1 MAHQMVACERDLEA
15 PISTARGGARRPE
28 AGRRAM
34 RHYGVLVA
42 VSGFVVVAFAC
53 FAYTR
58 SAQPAVLKSAT
69 EKALKLELSKRK
81 YDSAKK
87 RVAKLHTEF
96 DALKKQLKDQVSTLD
111 RARGDLVKQI
121 KGAEGAPA
129 ALQLQ
134 AAEPGTSAAFADAGA
149 DFGSAPA
156 QTSMMDTQ
164 APFVTHLRDAA
175 SALAAAGTTNDA
187 ADSAKHALSY
197 TQQVAS
203 RVGDLAD
210 QSEEQAEK
218 IVDAARL
225 TQEAK
230 DSMRAALEQ
239 SSQIVDYNTHAAQA
253 VAQDSGFVTTAAQ
266 TISGYLHNIFHDS
279 QAVHQAAVAA
289 VKHMNDDV
297 TAADHAVSEIEADA
311 NEAYD
316 VLSHISAADKAAT
329 GFAKHA
335 RAAAVTAATAANGAL
350 KGERAAMVGGLKAI
364 SSAHSAKSGAQAAM
378 EYARAAQAAVH
389 PYIVGQA
396 PLDVGAEPPQGVVVD
411 GSEVEAPV
419 ADAKELVDSVVVL
432 MQQLTNALE
441 ANGQDCDKVKQ
452 ILTYY
457 QAQMAR
463 YHVEGEGLAG
473 KLSEEDMSLIEQYA
487 QTQVGTFAGNLEAA
501 VRTSATTCS
510 LPVSAF
516 IPDASIGIEEAAPA
530 ASTAPAASAAPE
542 QAKPKQPKT
551 ELSGVAGA
559 RAAMAAS
566 RARKAVKRQ
575 RASKMI
581 DSAVAAEKKRIQAL
595 RQQVHALQAEKAR
608 LHKK

>member
-1 MAHQMVACERDLEA
+1 MAQVDSLLRRLE
-15 PISTARGGARRPE
+15 
-28 AGRRAM
+28 M
-34 RHYGVLVA
+34 
-42 VSGFVVVAFAC
+42 
-53 FAYTR
+53 
-58 SAQPAVLKSAT
+58 
-69 EKALKLELSKRK
+69 SKRK
-81 YDSAKK
+81 YDSAKQ
-87 RVAKLHTEF
+87 RVAKLHNEF
-96 DALKKQLKDQVSTLD
+96 DELKAQLQSQVKSLD
-111 RARGDLVKQI
+111 SARGDLVTQI
-121 KGAEGAPA
+121 KTAEGVPVQPEAESS
-129 ALQLQ
+129 Q
-134 AAEPGTSAAFADAGA
+134 AESAADFADADV
-149 DFGSAPA
+149 DFGDKDAA
-156 QTSMMDTQ
+156 LAVRRRRVHHRNHNRQRKLDTT

-175 SALAAAGTTNDA
+175 AALAAAGTSNDA
-187 ADSAKHALSY
+187 ADAAKHALSY

-210 QSEEQAEK
+210 QSEQQAEK

-230 DSMRAALEQ
+230 DAMRAALEQ

-311 NEAYD
+311 REAYD
-316 VLSHISAADKAAT
+316 VLTHISAADKAAT

-364 SSAHSAKSGAQAAM
+364 SSAHSAKAGAQAAM

-389 PYIVGQA
+389 PYVYGQA
-396 PLDVGAEPPQGVVVD
+396 AQDYSSGGLMPKVVGAVPEESAMAG
-411 GSEVEAPV
+411 APV
-419 ADAKELVDSVVVL
+419 AQAKELVDSVVVL

-441 ANGQDCDKVKQ
+441 TNGHDCDKVRQ

-463 YHVEGEGLAG
+463 YHTEGQGLAG

-487 QTQVGTFAGNLEAA
+487 QTQVGAFAGNLEAS
-501 VRTSATTCS
+501 VRTSSSECS

-516 IPDASIGIEEAAPA
+516 IPDASIGIDESSSLQAKEPSFKALKSSLRSIVKRTAAAHA
-530 ASTAPAASAAPE
+530 AGKHE
-542 QAKPKQPKT
+542 QAAT
-551 ELSGVAGA
+551 S
-559 RAAMAAS
+559 
-566 RARKAVKRQ
+566 
-575 RASKMI
+575 I
-581 DSAVAAEKKRIQAL
+581 DHAVAAEQKRIKEL
-595 RQQVHALQAEKAR
+595 RKQVADLKAEKAR
-608 LHKK
+608 LHQQA

>member
-1 MAHQMVACERDLEA
+1 
-15 PISTARGGARRPE
+15 
-28 AGRRAM
+28 
-34 RHYGVLVA
+34 
-42 VSGFVVVAFAC
+42 
-53 FAYTR
+53 
-58 SAQPAVLKSAT
+58 
-69 EKALKLELSKRK
+69 
-81 YDSAKK
+81 
-87 RVAKLHTEF
+87 
-96 DALKKQLKDQVSTLD
+96 
-111 RARGDLVKQI
+111 
-121 KGAEGAPA
+121 
-129 ALQLQ
+129 
-134 AAEPGTSAAFADAGA
+134 
-149 DFGSAPA
+149 
-156 QTSMMDTQ
+156 
-164 APFVTHLRDAA
+164 
-175 SALAAAGTTNDA
+175 
-187 ADSAKHALSY
+187 
-197 TQQVAS
+197 
-203 RVGDLAD
+203 
-210 QSEEQAEK
+210 
-218 IVDAARL
+218 
-225 TQEAK
+225 
-230 DSMRAALEQ
+230 
-239 SSQIVDYNTHAAQA
+239 
-253 VAQDSGFVTTAAQ
+253 
-266 TISGYLHNIFHDS
+266 
-279 QAVHQAAVAA
+279 
-289 VKHMNDDV
+289 
-297 TAADHAVSEIEADA
+297 
-311 NEAYD
+311 
-316 VLSHISAADKAAT
+316 
-329 GFAKHA
+329 
-335 RAAAVTAATAANGAL
+335 
-350 KGERAAMVGGLKAI
+350 
-364 SSAHSAKSGAQAAM
+364 
-378 EYARAAQAAVH
+378 
-389 PYIVGQA
+389 
-396 PLDVGAEPPQGVVVD
+396 VVVD

-530 ASTAPAASAAPE
+530 ASTALE

>member
-1 MAHQMVACERDLEA
+1 MVQSDLEA
-15 PISTARGGARRPE
+15 PITGASRQAKYGSAVP
-28 AGRRAM
+28 AAKGRRAPQ
-34 RHYGVLVA
+34 HYAAVAAMVGVAL
-42 VSGFVVVAFAC
+42 VAFAC
-53 FAYTR
+53 FLYTAPAGPVMME
-58 SAQPAVLKSAT
+58 SAA
-69 EKALKLELSKRK
+69 EKALKLEMSKRK
-81 YDSAKK
+81 YDSAKQ
-87 RVAKLHTEF
+87 RVARLHTEF
-96 DALKKQLKDQVSTLD
+96 DQLKAQLEGQVKSLDQ
-111 RARGDLVKQI
+111 ARGDLVTEI
-121 KGAEGAPA
+121 KSAEGVPV
-129 ALQLQ
+129 QQ
-134 AAEPGTSAAFADAGA
+134 KAEAENKDPLAQFASADI
-149 DFGSAPA
+149 DFGA
-156 QTSMMDTQ
+156 QPPVDTT

-187 ADSAKHALSY
+187 ADAAKHALSY

-210 QSEEQAEK
+210 QSEKQAEK

-230 DSMRAALEQ
+230 DAMRAALEQ

-279 QAVHQAAVAA
+279 QAVHQASIAA

-311 NEAYD
+311 REAYD
-316 VLSHISAADKAAT
+316 VLTHISAADKAAT

-364 SSAHSAKSGAQAAM
+364 SSAHSAKAGAQAAM

-389 PYIVGQA
+389 PYVYGQVPTSYGA
-396 PLDVGAEPPQGVVVD
+396 MSPQGTVVDVGAQQAG
-411 GSEVEAPV
+411 APV
-419 ADAKELVDSVVVL
+419 AEAKDLVDSVVVL

-441 ANGQDCDKVKQ
+441 TNGHDCDKVRQ

-463 YHVEGEGLAG
+463 YHVEGQGLAG

-487 QTQVGTFAGNLEAA
+487 QTQVGAFAGNLEAA
-501 VRTSATTCS
+501 VRTTSSTCN

-516 IPDASIGIEEAAPA
+516 IPDASIGIEETSSMAAKDPMSAKAKVLKSELRGIAAARMAVDAHKSARKQKA
-530 ASTAPAASAAPE
+530 AS
-542 QAKPKQPKT
+542 Q
-551 ELSGVAGA
+551 
-559 RAAMAAS
+559 
-566 RARKAVKRQ
+566 
-575 RASKMI
+575 I
-581 DSAVAAEKKRIQAL
+581 DAAVAAEQRRITEL
-595 RQQVHALQAEKAR
+595 RKQVASLQAEKAR
-608 LHKK
+608 LHQQQ

>member
-1 MAHQMVACERDLEA
+1 V
-15 PISTARGGARRPE
+15 
-28 AGRRAM
+28 
-34 RHYGVLVA
+34 
-42 VSGFVVVAFAC
+42 
-53 FAYTR
+53 
-58 SAQPAVLKSAT
+58 
-69 EKALKLELSKRK
+69 
-81 YDSAKK
+81 
-87 RVAKLHTEF
+87 
-96 DALKKQLKDQVSTLD
+96 
-111 RARGDLVKQI
+111 
-121 KGAEGAPA
+121 
-129 ALQLQ
+129 
-134 AAEPGTSAAFADAGA
+134 
-149 DFGSAPA
+149 
-156 QTSMMDTQ
+156 DTT
-164 APFVTHLRDAA
+164 APFVNHLRDAA
-175 SALAAAGTTNDA
+175 AALAAAGTTNDA
-187 ADSAKHALSY
+187 ADAAKHALSY

-210 QSEEQAEK
+210 QSEKQAEK

-230 DSMRAALEQ
+230 DAMRAALEQ

-311 NEAYD
+311 REAYD
-316 VLSHISAADKAAT
+316 VLTHISAADKAAT

-364 SSAHSAKSGAQAAM
+364 SSAHSAKAGAQAAM

-389 PYIVGQA
+389 PYVYGQA
-396 PLDVGAEPPQGVVVD
+396 APDYGGISPQASVVGAVPQDSAMAG
-411 GSEVEAPV
+411 APV
-419 ADAKELVDSVVVL
+419 AQAKELVDSVVVL

-441 ANGQDCDKVKQ
+441 TNGHDCDKVRQ

-463 YHVEGEGLAG
+463 YHTEGQGLAG

-487 QTQVGTFAGNLEAA
+487 QTQVGAFAGNLEAA
-501 VRTSATTCS
+501 VRTTSSTCS

-516 IPDASIGIEEAAPA
+516 IPDASIGIDEE
-530 ASTAPAASAAPE
+530 SSL
-542 QAKPKQPKT
+542 QAKEPMAAK
-551 ELSGVAGA
+551 A
-559 RAAMAAS
+559 RALKSALRSVANQ
-566 RARKAVKRQ
+566 RKAVAHGARKR
-575 RASKMI
+575 AAAKTI
-581 DSAVAAEKKRIQAL
+581 DNAVAAEQKRIKEL
-595 RQQVHALQAEKAR
+595 RKQVADLKAEKAH
-608 LHKK
+608 LHQHA

>member
-1 MAHQMVACERDLEA
+1 V
-15 PISTARGGARRPE
+15 
-28 AGRRAM
+28 
-34 RHYGVLVA
+34 
-42 VSGFVVVAFAC
+42 
-53 FAYTR
+53 
-58 SAQPAVLKSAT
+58 
-69 EKALKLELSKRK
+69 
-81 YDSAKK
+81 
-87 RVAKLHTEF
+87 
-96 DALKKQLKDQVSTLD
+96 
-111 RARGDLVKQI
+111 
-121 KGAEGAPA
+121 
-129 ALQLQ
+129 
-134 AAEPGTSAAFADAGA
+134 
-149 DFGSAPA
+149 
-156 QTSMMDTQ
+156 DTT

-187 ADSAKHALSY
+187 ADAAKHALSY

-210 QSEEQAEK
+210 QSEKQAEK

-230 DSMRAALEQ
+230 DAMRAALEQ

-279 QAVHQAAVAA
+279 QAVHQASIAA

-311 NEAYD
+311 REAYD
-316 VLSHISAADKAAT
+316 VLTHISAADKAAT

-364 SSAHSAKSGAQAAM
+364 SSAHSAKAGAQAAM

-389 PYIVGQA
+389 PYVYGQVPTSYGA
-396 PLDVGAEPPQGVVVD
+396 MSPQGTVVDVGAQKAG
-411 GSEVEAPV
+411 APV
-419 ADAKELVDSVVVL
+419 AEAKDLVDSVVVL

-441 ANGQDCDKVKQ
+441 TNGHDCDKVRQ

-463 YHVEGEGLAG
+463 YHVEGQGLAG

-487 QTQVGTFAGNLEAA
+487 QTQVGAFAGNLEAA
-501 VRTSATTCS
+501 VRTTSSTCN

-516 IPDASIGIEEAAPA
+516 IPDASIGIEETSSMAAKDPMSAKAKVLKSELRGIAAARMAVDAHKSARKQKA
-530 ASTAPAASAAPE
+530 AS
-542 QAKPKQPKT
+542 Q
-551 ELSGVAGA
+551 
-559 RAAMAAS
+559 
-566 RARKAVKRQ
+566 
-575 RASKMI
+575 I
-581 DSAVAAEKKRIQAL
+581 DAAVAAEQRRITEL
-595 RQQVHALQAEKAR
+595 RKQVASLQAEKAR
-608 LHKK
+608 LHQQQ

>member
-1 MAHQMVACERDLEA
+1 VMVRSDLEA
-15 PISTARGGARRPE
+15 PITGASCQAKYGSAVP
-28 AGRRAM
+28 AAKGRRGPQHYAAVAAM
-34 RHYGVLVA
+34 VGIAL
-42 VSGFVVVAFAC
+42 VAFAC
-53 FAYTR
+53 FLYTAPVGPVMME
-58 SAQPAVLKSAT
+58 SAA
-69 EKALKLELSKRK
+69 EKALKLEMSKRK
-81 YDSAKK
+81 YDSAKQ
-87 RVAKLHTEF
+87 RVARLHTEF
-96 DALKKQLKDQVSTLD
+96 DQLKAQLEGQVKSLDQ
-111 RARGDLVKQI
+111 ARGDLVTEI
-121 KGAEGAPA
+121 KSAEGVPVK
-129 ALQLQ
+129 QK
-134 AAEPGTSAAFADAGA
+134 AEAETKDPLAQFASADI
-149 DFGSAPA
+149 DFGA
-156 QTSMMDTQ
+156 QPRVDTT

-187 ADSAKHALSY
+187 ADAAKHALSY

-210 QSEEQAEK
+210 QSEKQAEK

-230 DSMRAALEQ
+230 DAMRAALEQ

-279 QAVHQAAVAA
+279 QAVHQASIAA

-311 NEAYD
+311 REAYD
-316 VLSHISAADKAAT
+316 VLTHISAADKAAT

-364 SSAHSAKSGAQAAM
+364 SSAHSAKAGAQAAM

-389 PYIVGQA
+389 PYVYGQVPA
-396 PLDVGAEPPQGVVVD
+396 SYGAMSPQGTVVDVGAPEAG
-411 GSEVEAPV
+411 APV
-419 ADAKELVDSVVVL
+419 AEAKDLVDSVVIL

-441 ANGQDCDKVKQ
+441 TNGHDCDKVRQ

-463 YHVEGEGLAG
+463 YHVEGQGLAG

-487 QTQVGTFAGNLEAA
+487 QTQVGAFAGNLEAA
-501 VRTSATTCS
+501 VRTTSSTCN

-516 IPDASIGIEEAAPA
+516 IPDASIGIEETSSMAAKDPMSAKANVLKSELRGIAAARMAVDANRAHKSARKQKA
-530 ASTAPAASAAPE
+530 AS
-542 QAKPKQPKT
+542 Q
-551 ELSGVAGA
+551 
-559 RAAMAAS
+559 
-566 RARKAVKRQ
+566 
-575 RASKMI
+575 I
-581 DSAVAAEKKRIQAL
+581 DAAVAAEQHRIAEL
-595 RQQVHALQAEKAR
+595 RKQVASLQAEKAR
-608 LHKK
+608 LHQQK